1 VSRLPLAVDLVTRM
15 GEDVLHVVGGEK
27 VILNKE
33 ERLQSFLG
41 GLDEADELELADA
54 QGQLEEA
61 SVRFKAAR
69 QRVNEVSGRCAQK
82 REIRARMRELIAEG
96 QAFNDQAAKTISVDL
111 KELGF
116 AHTRPELVGCSPA
129 EKATV

>member
-1 VSRLPLAVDLVTRM
+1 MSRLPLPVDRAYRI
-15 GEDVLHVVGGEK
+15 GEDVLHVVGEEK

-33 ERLQSFLG
+33 ERLQSFLT

-82 REIRARMRELIAEG
+82 REIRGRMRELIAEG
-96 QAFNDQAAKTISVDL
+96 QAFNDEAAKTISLDL

-116 AHTRPELVGCSPA
+116 PHTRPELVGCSAA

>member
-1 VSRLPLAVDLVTRM
+1 MSRLPLAVDRAYRI
-15 GEDVLHVVGGEK
+15 GEDVLYVVGEEK

-33 ERLQSFLG
+33 ELLQNYLT

-54 QGQLEEA
+54 QGRLEEA

-82 REIRARMRELIAEG
+82 REIRGRMRELIAEG
-96 QAFNDQAAKTISVDL
+96 QAFNDQAAKMISVDL

-116 AHTRPELVGCSPA
+116 EHTRPELVGCSSA
-129 EKATV
+129 EKATI